1 MILRNYVKV
10 LEYNMITNRKINIH
24 FLGEMRIVKGSTYS
38 MNPHNVDK
46 YNNATL
52 TPVLVDDISTA
63 HI

>member
-1 MILRNYVKV
+1 
-10 LEYNMITNRKINIH
+10 MITNRKINIH